1 MKLRIAF
8 SALPLMLLACDGGGA
23 SNSGPP
29 QPVLAVDGT
38 ISAAGRDVVP
48 AYGAAGFTKSGKTA
62 GVLLSDAPMGCAA
75 LTAEYTSR
83 NMPPSGTYVG
93 VGIPNLDKGV
103 ATRNSVSYTVVDGS
117 DMSGGGSTGGTVEV
131 LDVSDTAVTIR
142 VDFRAT
148 LSAGEFI
155 VRGDF
160 GAFRCP

>member
-1 MKLRIAF
+1 MHVSFATLAA
-8 SALPLMLLACDGGGA
+8 ALFLFPACGGDGGG
-23 SNSGPP
+23 SDPP
-29 QPVLAVDGT
+29 QPILSVNGT
-38 ISAAGRDVVP
+38 ISIAGRTVVP
-48 AYGAAGFTKSGKTA
+48 TYGVAGFKKSGSA
-62 GVLLSDAPMGCAA
+62 GVLLSDAPTGCAA
-75 LTAEYTSR
+75 IDAEYTSR